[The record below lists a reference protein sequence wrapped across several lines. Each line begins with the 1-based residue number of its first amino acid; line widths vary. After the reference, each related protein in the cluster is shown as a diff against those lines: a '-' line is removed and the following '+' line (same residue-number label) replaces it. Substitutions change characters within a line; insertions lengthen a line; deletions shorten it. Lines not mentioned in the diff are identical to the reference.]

1 MSFEEHMRDIVK
13 TLGMQDKMIPVKDV
27 YEARKADLLTVVKIK
42 KSTWGSIVGII
53 WSHPKEDYSI
63 TQHHL
68 RELLQGSDTVD
79 FGHAACDQFV
89 EVSHERKVG
98 IGMEIEVPVNSNVLD
113 AGGRVQKTEECS
125 TSPLNLEMKSQKLN
139 DVLNQLDSS
148 QMNEKLIQ
156 RLTCSS
162 NVKLG
167 FIYEI
172 LRSPG
177 PISLHRNVKG
187 GGGLNLKLANVTKV
201 GASACT
207 MDNQKVTLPSNS
219 TVAFTVHPLPT
230 QELLCECGTEESV
243 VCQMPSS
250 CPRVAICFNPD
261 FETTEQSVKEELVGF
276 EDLSQPTKK
285 YIRELLFR
293 ILATPQSLRPLDWM
307 LEERCADEENLSR
320 VTEELQPA
328 VKELLTAAGLFPA
341 EPAKSN
347 DLLKPL
353 GLLVSALA
361 GRRKVSP
368 HVQSSGKCEDS
379 LRF

>member
-1 MSFEEHMRDIVK
+1 
-13 TLGMQDKMIPVKDV
+13 
-27 YEARKADLLTVVKIK
+27 
-42 KSTWGSIVGII
+42 
-53 WSHPKEDYSI
+53 
-63 TQHHL
+63 
-68 RELLQGSDTVD
+68 
-79 FGHAACDQFV
+79 
-89 EVSHERKVG
+89 
-98 IGMEIEVPVNSNVLD
+98 
-113 AGGRVQKTEECS
+113 
-125 TSPLNLEMKSQKLN
+125 
-139 DVLNQLDSS
+139 
-148 QMNEKLIQ
+148 MNEKFLK

-219 TVAFTVHPLPT
+219 TVAFTVHLLPT
-230 QELLCECGTEESV
+230 EDVQCRTLIQSV
-243 VCQMPSS
+243 W
-250 CPRVAICFNPD
+250 RDD
-261 FETTEQSVKEELVGF
+261 FETTEQSVKAVLVGF
-276 EDLSQPTKK
+276 EALSQPAKK

-307 LEERCADEENLSR
+307 LEERCADEGNLSR

-368 HVQSSGKCEDS
+368 HVQSSGRCEDS